1 MKITLTDGNE
11 IKLPFPF
18 GSTGYVASKIEL
30 EPSDVRSIISM
41 LNAELYAELNKA
53 MSQLLFRFES
63 EAPRSEITHQE
74 LIKGHPVLSGNY
86 FRLTNDQPGMLT
98 GDELRKMY
106 AEKLLEKN
114 SWDDA
119 LFKICWRSF
128 VAGVNTSSSVLLEIK
143 RLSADLQDCPLKEF
157 IERKILEVDHAK

>member
-1 MKITLTDGNE
+1 MDMKITLTNGN
-11 IKLPFPF
+11 KLSRPFPF
-18 GSTGYVASKIEL
+18 WSTGYVASKIEL
-30 EPSDVRSIISM
+30 EASDVRSIIDM
-41 LNAELYAELNKA
+41 LNAEMYVELSNA
-53 MSQLLFRFES
+53 MSQLLYRFAS
-63 EAPRSEITHQE
+63 ERSSAGQPVGVPE
-74 LIKGHPVLSGNY
+74 LSENY
-86 FRLTNDQPGMLT
+86 IHLTNDKPGMLT

-128 VAGVNTSSSVLLEIK
+128 MAGVNTSSSVLLEIK
-143 RLSADLQDCPLKEF
+143 RLSADLQDCPLKTF